1 MTSPLLVL
9 LAILTFATLL
19 VSGCANGD
27 FISTSVHPRDQHG
40 YPQVDPF
47 VDWSKPASEQPGP
60 TYPQYEGI
68 GTP

>member
-1 MTSPLLVL
+1 MKMHFVALAA
-9 LAILTFATLL
+9 LAIGFA
-19 VSGCANGD
+19 VFSGCANGD